1 MRYFPLKKVAR
12 YHRIKSGL
20 TQIELADMAGVGKN
34 MVYGIEKGRLSVQFD
49 NILKILNILNIDVD
63 LKSPLMARFKQE
75 NPDENG

>member
-1 MRYFPLKKVAR
+1 MNINLSKVIR

>member
-1 MRYFPLKKVAR
+1 MNINLSKVVR

-34 MVYGIEKGRLSVQFD
+34 MVYEIEKGRLSVQFD
-49 NILKILNILNIDVD
+49 NMMKILNILNIDMD
-63 LKSPLMARFKQE
+63 LKSPLMERFKKE

>member
-1 MRYFPLKKVAR
+1 MNINLSKVVR

-34 MVYGIEKGRLSVQFD
+34 MVYEIEKGRLSVQFD
-49 NILKILNILNIDVD
+49 NMMKILNILNIDIV
-63 LKSPLMARFKQE
+63 LKSPLMELFKKE